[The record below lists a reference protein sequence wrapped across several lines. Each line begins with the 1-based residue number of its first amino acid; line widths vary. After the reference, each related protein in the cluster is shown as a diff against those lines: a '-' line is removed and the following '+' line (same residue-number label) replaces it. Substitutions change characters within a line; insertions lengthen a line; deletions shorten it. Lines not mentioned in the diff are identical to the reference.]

1 MNSFGLQPPAF
12 SLLMMVCGVLA
23 TGCVLKWDRTWDQ
36 GPAVDTSDAA
46 KDGPPSDR
54 PAPDAPLPDVGGD
67 LLAPPKGWATGL
79 GAQGVGSGYGVAVD
93 KADNAY
99 VTGYFKDELR
109 SGTITLSTKGK
120 LDIFVARLTSAGKV
134 QWAISGGGTDDDR
147 GNAVVV
153 DAKGAVYVCGF
164 FVGSLTFGG
173 KKYAG
178 SNRDLFLARI
188 LADGTVD
195 WVKTFSGSGWAGC
208 ADLALDTPRDH
219 LWLTG
224 KFNGSLAFGAK
235 KLTSATSKYDL
246 YVTRVSAKD
255 GEAQKALRAGGPGN
269 DIPTAVN
276 VDPSGNAYVAGYFD
290 GSIGKP
296 AGTFGTTTLS
306 CKGGYDIFVAK
317 VPASGDGFQW
327 AVSSGSTAHD
337 EILGMAVDATGYAY
351 ITGYHGG
358 PMDLGGLK
366 VSHSKN
372 TDLFAAKVAPTGK
385 FLWATSTT
393 GLKYEV
399 GEGVALGPANDV
411 VVTGYINGPA
421 TLDGKILPYTGERDA
436 VVLRLTSAKGALTW
450 RTSTKGLGKEQAR
463 GLAVRGQRAYMVGYL
478 QGTGV
483 FGSSTVKA
491 EGQDEAFV
499 WMTLLP

>member
-1 MNSFGLQPPAF
+1 
-12 SLLMMVCGVLA
+12 MMVCGVLA
-23 TGCVLKWDRTWDQ
+23 TGCVLDWDRTWDQ
-36 GPAVDTSDAA
+36 GPAVDISDAA
-46 KDGPPSDR
+46 KDDPPSDG
-54 PAPDAPLPDVGGD
+54 PAPDAPLPDAGRD

-79 GAQGVGSGYGVAVD
+79 GAQGAGSGYGVAVD

-99 VTGYFKDELR
+99 VTGYFRDELR

-120 LDIFVARLTSAGKV
+120 LDIFVARLTSAGTV
-134 QWAISGGGTDDDR
+134 QWVISGGGSDDDR

-173 KKYAG
+173 KTYAG
-178 SNRDLFLARI
+178 FGRDLFLARI
-188 LADGTVD
+188 FADGTVD
-195 WVKTFSGSGWAGC
+195 WVKTFSGSGGAGC

-224 KFNGSLAFGAK
+224 KFNGSLTFGAK
-235 KLTSATSKYDL
+235 TLTSVSYKNDL

-255 GEAQKALRAGGPGN
+255 GKAQKALRAGGAGYDEPA
-269 DIPTAVN
+269 AVN
-276 VDPSGNAYVAGYFD
+276 LDASGNAYVAGYFE
-290 GSIGKP
+290 GPIGKP
-296 AGTFGTTTLS
+296 AGTFGSTTLS

-337 EILGMAVDATGYAY
+337 EIRDMAVDAKGNAY

-358 PMDLGGLK
+358 PMDLDGVK

-372 TDLFAAKVAPTGK
+372 TDLFVAKVAPTGK

-393 GLKYEV
+393 GQEYEV
-399 GEGVALGPANDV
+399 GEGIALGPANDV

-421 TLDGKILPYTGERDA
+421 TLGGKTLPYSGLRDT
-436 VVLRLTSAKGALTW
+436 VVLRLTSAKGDLTW
-450 RTSTKGLGKEQAR
+450 RTSTKGPGMEQAR

-483 FGSSTVKA
+483 FDSSTVKA
-491 EGQDEAFV
+491 KGQDDAFV
-499 WMTLLP
+499 WMTVLP